1 VRTRLDVELSNR
13 SCTSFVSTST
23 LTSLPRTVS
32 ETVVVIP
39 ELANEKNAS
48 TMKVIILLWFLNRLF
63 PKLEFTGVEI
73 NRRWM

>member
-1 VRTRLDVELSNR
+1 
-13 SCTSFVSTST
+13 
-23 LTSLPRTVS
+23 
-32 ETVVVIP
+32 VIP

-63 PKLEFTGVEI
+63 PKLEFTGVDI